1 MKFSKEYKVGLLAVV
16 ALVILYFGVRFLKGS
31 DFLST
36 TNTYYAIYDEIDGL
50 TVSNQVLINGLSVGR
65 VSDISI
71 MQNNGNK
78 LLVAMDVES
87 DVILGDSTVA
97 LLFNSDLLGSK
108 AISLHVA
115 NIASPLNDEDT
126 LIGKIDEG
134 FTAAIQETAMPI
146 INNIDSAFS
155 NINILLA
162 NLNSNNEAINSIF
175 AKFDSAATGLQSLV
189 HENRQNLT
197 GILGDMNK
205 VTATLADTEK
215 GLEPFLLKMNSMADS
230 LNDLELKQTVAEA
243 NQAMANLKSITEK
256 INDGN
261 GSLGKLMNNDSLY
274 DNFNRSA
281 LDLDRLLIDI
291 RENPNRYIHFS
302 VFGRKDK
309 GNEEEE
315 PKGLK

>member
-16 ALVILYFGVRFLKGS
+16 ACVILYFGVRFLKGS

-78 LLVAMDVES
+78 LLVAMDIES
-87 DVILGDSTVA
+87 DIVLGDSTVA

-108 AISLHVA
+108 AISLNVGA
-115 NIASPLNDEDT
+115 ISRPLNDEDT
-126 LIGKIDEG
+126 LIARIDEG
-134 FTAAIQETAMPI
+134 FTEAIQKTAMPI
-146 INNIDSAFS
+146 IDNIDSAFS
-155 NINILLA
+155 NINVLLA
-162 NLNSNNEAINSIF
+162 NLNSNNAAINSIF
-175 AKFDSAATGLQSLV
+175 AKFDSAATGLQGLV
-189 HENRQNLT
+189 NENRRNLS

-205 VTATLADTEK
+205 LTAALSDTEN
-215 GLEPFLLKMNSMADS
+215 GLEPFLAKMNSLADS

-243 NQAMANLKSITEK
+243 NVAMANLREITEK

-274 DNFNRSA
+274 DNFNQSA
-281 LDLDRLLIDI
+281 RDLDRLLIDI

-309 GNEEEE
+309 GSSEDE